1 MTGHEYEYV
10 VAEYLKNNGYKKIE
24 VTKGSGDYGVD
35 VVARKGIKKYAVQCK
50 YYHYPVS
57 LGAVQE
63 AVAGKAM
70 YECNS
75 AMVITNSTFTKA
87 AEELAAKNGVVLI
100 PNIASAGRR
109 PKKHFSLFGII
120 AGAVLATAALGI
132 GIFMLTHGL

>member
-10 VAEYLKNNGYKKIE
+10 VAEYLKNNGYKNIK

-50 YYHYPVS
+50 YYQYPVS

-70 YECNS
+70 YKCNS

-87 AEELAAKNGVVLI
+87 AEELAEKNGVVLI
-100 PNIASAGRR
+100 SDISSAGTR
-109 PKKHFSLFGII
+109 PKKHFALFGII
-120 AGAVLATAALGI
+120 AGSVAAVALGI
-132 GIFMLTHGL
+132 GIFIFTRGL